1 MSTKKKVVV
10 VLGSPRK
17 NGGSASLARKIAE
30 GARAKG
36 ATVETVFLQG
46 LDIAWCK
53 ACEKCHK
60 EGATGCSIDD
70 GMTALYPLLCEADAF
85 VFASPIYFFTMS
97 AQMKTFVDR
106 TYAVYDPD
114 TATTPFR
121 GKPFALAFAY
131 GADDPLDAG
140 CVNALRP
147 FQDGLE
153 RYLQGRLTGLVY
165 GSTDQ
170 CKKDEELLKRATDL
184 GAALVEQA

>member
-1 MSTKKKVVV
+1 MPKKKVLV

-17 NGGSASLARKIAE
+17 NGGSASLARAIAAGARAE
-30 GARAKG
+30 GAS
-36 ATVETVFLQG
+36 VETVFLQG
-46 LDIAWCK
+46 LDLAFCK
-53 ACEKCHK
+53 ACEKCHAK
-60 EGATGCSIDD
+60 GATGCSIDD
-70 GMTALYPLLCEADAF
+70 GMTALYPKLREADAF
-85 VFASPIYFFTMS
+85 VLASPVYFFTMS

-114 TATTPFR
+114 TADSPFR

-153 RYLQGRLTGLVY
+153 RYLQGRLVGLVY
-165 GSTDQ
+165 GTTDA
-170 CKKDEELLKRATDL
+170 CRTNEALLAKARDL
-184 GAALVEQA
+184 GARLLGPA